1 MASTW
6 RPPARTGSNPT
17 ITSPMSGISIIQLTR
32 WGIPNKLAGFSMLTL
47 SCHHPQE
54 QELDAFCLLDDNSFR

>member
-1 MASTW
+1 
-6 RPPARTGSNPT
+6 
-17 ITSPMSGISIIQLTR
+17 MSGISIIQLTR